1 MKVIKAALIVS
12 LVTLLA
18 GCAAVGT
25 AVSHR
30 NLETQTLMSH
40 SIFLDPVSSGKK
52 TVYLQERN
60 TTGIDGFTFK
70 SQLIAGLTAKGY
82 KVVTNPDRAH
92 YVLQVNTLRVGK
104 ASKTAAKEMMGKG
117 YGGALEGGGAAVA
130 VGAMAHAGGNG
141 LIGAGLA
148 GAVGGTIVD
157 NMVKD
162 VNYTGVVDVKIT
174 VHKSASHRIVHQTRI
189 VVTADRVNLSF
200 SSAQQTLENQLG
212 RSVSGIF

>member
-1 MKVIKAALIVS
+1 MKIIKVAFVAS
-12 LVTLLA
+12 LVALLS
-18 GCAAVGT
+18 GCAAIGT

-40 SIFLDPVSSGKK
+40 SIFLDPAAPSQR
-52 TVYLQERN
+52 TVYVQERN
-60 TTGIDGFTFK
+60 TTGIPGFTFK
-70 SQLIAGLTAKGY
+70 SQLISGLTAKGY
-82 KVVTNPDRAH
+82 KIVSDPSRAH

-130 VGAMAHAGGNG
+130 IGAMAGAGGNG
-141 LIGAGLA
+141 MIGAGLA

-162 VNYTGVVDVKIT
+162 VNYTGVVDVRIT
-174 VHKSASHRIVHQTRI
+174 VHKSASHRVVHQTRI
-189 VVTADRVNLSF
+189 VVLADRVNLSF
-200 SSAQQTLENQLG
+200 EAAQPTLENQLA